1 MAETETKETD
11 SKAHEGAEPSPFEA
25 EEKKS
30 PKKIAEDY
38 MIPMSDGALKEW
50 AGKEGFAEYAAM
62 VAQGLY
68 PPLAKQI
75 SVGLTTKIL
84 LDPYVQIAKKTLGDQ
99 VEPKWDDPLWQTIL
113 EGTPDSKSGR
123 ATLMSLKDWETH
135 LKTSPDSGFGDTE
148 KGKDLAKAFADHVD
162 AGHGKWD
169 GTQGGMPLERP
180 DIPNMP
186 PIPEVPEGAM

>member
-1 MAETETKETD
+1 MAETETKETE

-30 PKKIAEDY
+30 PKVIADDY

-50 AGKEGFAEYAAM
+50 EGKKGFAEYAAM

-75 SVGLTTKIL
+75 SAGLTTKIL

-99 VEPKWDDPLWQTIL
+99 VEPNWDDPLWQTVL
-113 EGTPDSKSGR
+113 EGSTDSKNGR
-123 ATLMSLKDWETH
+123 ATLISLKDWELH
-135 LKTSPDSGFGDTE
+135 LKTSPGSGFGDTE
-148 KGKDLAKAFADHVD
+148 QAKNLAQAFADHVD
-162 AGHGKWD
+162 QGHGKWD
-169 GTQGGMPLERP
+169 GTSGGMPLERP
-180 DIPNMP
+180 DLPDMP
-186 PIPEVPEGAM
+186 PIPEVPQGAM

>member
-1 MAETETKETD
+1 MAETETKETN

-50 AGKEGFAEYAAM
+50 KDKEGFAEYAAM

-68 PPLAKQI
+68 PTLAKQI
-75 SVGLTTKIL
+75 SAGLTTKIL

-99 VEPKWDDPLWQTIL
+99 VEPNWDDPLWQAAL
-113 EGTPDSKSGR
+113 DGGDKKSGR
-123 ATLMSLKDWETH
+123 PVLMSLKDWEMY
-135 LKTSPDSGFGDTE
+135 LKTTPGSGYE
-148 KGKDLAKAFADHVD
+148 KTDQAKAQAQAFVDHGESGADT
-162 AGHGKWD
+162 WD
-169 GTQGGMPLERP
+169 GSAQQTEAPGA
-180 DIPNMP
+180 
-186 PIPEVPEGAM
+186 PEQAPEMQAPEGMMQ